1 MTNTNPVALVTGAS
15 RGIGRA
21 TALAL
26 AAAGHDVAFT
36 ARTVEE
42 GAGRIPPRHGGGP
55 DIAVPGSLAG
65 TRAAVEALGARA
77 LPVRMDLLD
86 ARSVQAAAETVRREW
101 GRVDVLVNNAV
112 AHVGGNHARLL
123 DLDADVAARTMTGN
137 YLHQLALVQAVL
149 PGMVER
155 GGGTIVNLCS
165 GSATTDPPAPPGE
178 GGWGLAYAA
187 SKAAFGR
194 LAGAVNAEYRERGVR
209 AFNLDPGFVVTDAG
223 AARGGVDT
231 IAGKGFE
238 PTPESAPGAA
248 VVWLV
253 SSPDADRFLGKVIW
267 TPKLVRDVGLETD

>member
-1 MTNTNPVALVTGAS
+1 MTESRPVAMVTGAS
-15 RGIGRA
+15 RGIGRR

-26 AAAGHDVAFT
+26 AAAGYDVAFT
-36 ARTVEE
+36 ARTAAE
-42 GAGRIPPRHGGGP
+42 GQGRIPPRQGRGDP
-55 DIAVPGSLAG
+55 VSVPGSLDT
-65 TRAAVEALGARA
+65 TRAEVEALGARA

-86 ARSVQAAAETVRREW
+86 RASVAAAAAAVLDAW

-112 AHVGGNHARLL
+112 AHLAGNHDRLL
-123 DLDADVAARTMTGN
+123 DLDPDVAARTVAGN
-137 YLHQLALVQAVL
+137 YVHQLVLVQAVVPAML
-149 PGMVER
+149 ER

-178 GGWGLAYAA
+178 GGWGVAYSA

-223 AARGGVDT
+223 AARGGTAD
-231 IAGKGFE
+231 IADRGFE
-238 PTPESAPGAA
+238 PTPEEAPGAA

-253 SSPDADRFLGKVIW
+253 TAPEADRFLGRVVW
-267 TPKLVRDVGLETD
+267 TPKLVADLGLLG